1 MRNGSK
7 AITRIYVNKVKRNF
21 TMCDNREEKRQHIDI
36 IEAIITRMSENSKQ
50 MKKWCIALVSGV
62 VGISFTANHPWLCII
77 AILVIVLFGYL
88 DVFYLQLERCFR
100 RLYNDVVEIGNDNQS
115 PKDVSLYSTSIED
128 YKEKEPFIEVLKS
141 PSIGTF
147 YVCLLVGALIL
158 SVVSFCINGD
168 DSQKIKL
175 ANEKDGKPLEVKLN
189 EFDSLKISLDKIDS
203 LIFKIDEL
211 KRMNVQIVDTVMTK
225 SLIRKR

>member
-1 MRNGSK
+1 
-7 AITRIYVNKVKRNF
+7 
-21 TMCDNREEKRQHIDI
+21 MCDENEKKRQHIDI

-50 MKKWCIALVSGV
+50 MKEWCIALVSGV
-62 VGISFTANHPWLCII
+62 VGISFTVKIPWLCAI

-88 DVFYLQLERCFR
+88 DVFYLQLERRFR
-100 RLYNDVVEIGNDNQS
+100 RLYNDVVEIGNDNQP
-115 PKDVSLYSTSIED
+115 PKDVSLYSTSIKD
-128 YKEKEPFIEVLKS
+128 YKDKESFKEVLKS
-141 PSIGTF
+141 PSIRPF
-147 YVCLLVGALIL
+147 YGCMLVGTLIL

-211 KRMNVQIVDTVMTK
+211 KKMNIRIVDTVTTK
-225 SLIRKR
+225 SLIKKGK